1 MGAETPTEPS
11 DAVESAILA
20 VSVNASIA
28 CFHLARGKKRSLTM
42 SMARH
47 LEAWKLE
54 TGRVTLK
61 EAPW

>member
-1 MGAETPTEPS
+1 MGAETPIDPI
-11 DAVESAILA
+11 DATIIVMEAEAKLA
-20 VSVNASIA
+20 G
-28 CFHLARGKKRSLTM
+28 FHLARGKKRSLTM

-61 EAPW
+61 VAPW